1 MAEQCFPY
9 NSVGGDRKYKA
20 EEFRA
25 YFAQLIGNGVIYKS
39 ADALKV
45 YEGDGMSIT
54 VKAGGACIEGAGYIN
69 GTDLT
74 LTLDT
79 ADGSLSRI
87 DRIVI
92 RNDYTNRK
100 TYAAIIK
107 GAYSAKPTAP
117 TLTRNAD
124 AYEIAIADI
133 LVAGGVVSITQAAIT
148 DTRLNNSL
156 CGIVS
161 GVIEQADTTELYNQF
176 ESYFND
182 FKAQYIADM
191 ESWTQE
197 EQDNYSAWETEQKAD
212 FIAWVESIK
221 DILDA
226 TAAGKLQNE
235 IEQQAADVFNRYYGL
250 VTQST
255 EFKDDGSIVA
265 ENEEATVT
273 TTFNTDKENGKKTVT
288 ETIVTKSG
296 KTYVK
301 TTTTTPATETTNKII
316 REEYTTK

>member
-54 VKAGGACIEGAGYIN
+54 VKAGGAYIEGAGYIN

-87 DRIVI
+87 
-92 RNDYTNRK
+92 DYTNRK

-176 ESYFND
+176 ESYLND

-197 EQDNYSAWETEQKAD
+197 EQENYSAWETEQKAD
-212 FIAWVESIK
+212 FVAWVESIK

-255 EFKDDGSIVA
+255 EFKSDGSIVTT
-265 ENEEATVT
+265 NTEATIT
-273 TTFNTDKENGKKTVT
+273 TTFSTDAESGQKTVIEKIT
-288 ETIVTKSG
+288 TKSG
-296 KTYVK
+296 KTYTK
-301 TTTTTPATETTNKII
+301 TTTITPATETANKII
-316 REEYTTK
+316 REEYTAE